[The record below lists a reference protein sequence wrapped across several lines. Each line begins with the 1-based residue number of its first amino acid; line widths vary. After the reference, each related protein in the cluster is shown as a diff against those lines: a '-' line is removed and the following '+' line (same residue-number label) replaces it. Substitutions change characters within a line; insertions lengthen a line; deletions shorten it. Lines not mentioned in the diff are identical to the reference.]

1 VEHTPLARPKPQ
13 RSGLRRFPIID
24 FATEYAA
31 RRLIH
36 RSTELQDSGQVEELA
51 QLFAH
56 GEIIVGG
63 LGHAYVGVEGVRDL
77 LRRNLFFDAN
87 GAPADPTLVYATTRA
102 LHFISN
108 VDVYLDSSGELA
120 ATSRFLIIQARDRVP
135 RIVIGGR
142 YRDSFGRGEEGLHFR
157 RRIVEAHIVGDTEGY
172 LTTNP
177 WTA

>member
-1 VEHTPLARPKPQ
+1 MHETATRGCKAL
-13 RSGLRRFPIID
+13 LIID

-36 RSTELQDSGQVEELA
+36 RSVDLQDNGQVEELA
-51 QLFAH
+51 QLFSH

-63 LGHAYVGVEGVRDL
+63 LGHVYVGVAGVRDL
-77 LRRNLFFDAN
+77 LRRHLFFDAN
-87 GAPADPTLVYATTRA
+87 GLPADPAMVYATTRA
-102 LHFISN
+102 LHYLSN
-108 VDVYLDSSGELA
+108 VDIYLDSNGGVA
-120 ATSRFLIIQARDRVP
+120 ATSSFLIVQIRDRVP

-142 YRDSFGRGEEGLHFR
+142 YSDSFGQGEEGLHFR

>member
-1 VEHTPLARPKPQ
+1 MRETAARGRKA
-13 RSGLRRFPIID
+13 LLIID

-36 RSTELQDSGQVEELA
+36 RSVDLQDSGQVEELA
-51 QLFAH
+51 QLFSQ

-63 LGHAYVGVEGVRDL
+63 LGHVYVGVAGVRDL
-77 LRRNLFFDAN
+77 LRRQLFFDAN
-87 GAPADPTLVYATTRA
+87 GLPADPATVYATTRA
-102 LHFISN
+102 LHYLSN
-108 VDVYLDSSGELA
+108 VDIYLDSNGAVA
-120 ATSRFLIIQARDRVP
+120 ATSRFLIVQLRDRVP

-142 YRDSFGRGEEGLHFR
+142 YSDSFAVGEEGLHFR

-172 LTTNP
+172 LMSNP

>member
-1 VEHTPLARPKPQ
+1 MVRW
-13 RSGLRRFPIID
+13 RSLRSFSHMVKSSSAGW
-24 FATEYAA
+24 ATRMSA
-31 RRLIH
+31 
-36 RSTELQDSGQVEELA
+36 SK
-51 QLFAH
+51 
-56 GEIIVGG
+56 
-63 LGHAYVGVEGVRDL
+63 GVRDL

-142 YRDSFGRGEEGLHFR
+142 YRDSFGQGEEGLHFR